1 MGCGGAWFIPLSYGG
16 APGTG
21 PRPTCGGGCIG
32 CFILGAFAFW
42 GDTAENPCC
51 GIEPTDLGD
60 PKPDCLD
67 ADFPKAPPRP
77 NTGRRLDVALG
88 GGGKFEGGGSSLLIS
103 GEPLP
108 SSASSK
114 ISLATKDGSLST
126 TIPPLFGNSGAE
138 DTLPKDFFALGSVS
152 ALGGIPEENAEPP
165 PTAPFRGA
173 FPNEEGAAAL
183 DGISPP
189 PPKGLLL
196 SSELLEGALPK
207 EEGAAALGGIPEENA
222 EPPPPAAPFRGAFPN
237 EEGAAAL
244 GGIPEEPKYR

>member
-1 MGCGGAWFIPLSYGG
+1 
-16 APGTG
+16 
-21 PRPTCGGGCIG
+21 
-32 CFILGAFAFW
+32 
-42 GDTAENPCC
+42 
-51 GIEPTDLGD
+51 
-60 PKPDCLD
+60 
-67 ADFPKAPPRP
+67 
-77 NTGRRLDVALG
+77 
-88 GGGKFEGGGSSLLIS
+88 
-103 GEPLP
+103 
-108 SSASSK
+108 
-114 ISLATKDGSLST
+114 
-126 TIPPLFGNSGAE
+126 LFGNSGAE

-207 EEGAAALGGIPEENA
+207 EEGDAALGDIPEENAEPPPPAAPFRGAFPNEEGAAAVDGISPPPPKGLLLSSELLEGALPKEEGAAALGGIPEENA